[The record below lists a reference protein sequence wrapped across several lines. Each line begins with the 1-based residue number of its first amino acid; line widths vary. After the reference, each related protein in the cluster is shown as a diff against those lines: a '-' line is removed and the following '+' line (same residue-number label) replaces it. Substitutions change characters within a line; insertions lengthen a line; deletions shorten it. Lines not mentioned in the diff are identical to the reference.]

1 MSLSSVSA
9 ADGEAVGFSAYELR
23 LPEIA
28 NSNIFTESFSHV
40 NHERPAQFFLKRLFD
55 VVISA
60 VALAILTPVF
70 LLIALAIKFES
81 KGKVFFRQTRWGQNC
96 STIEIFKFRSMR
108 SDLCDVSGIA
118 QTVKNDP
125 RVTRIGRFL
134 RKTNLDEL
142 PQLINVL
149 KGDMSLIGPRCHA
162 VGMMAAGQLYENLV
176 PNYHHRH
183 AVKPGI
189 TGLAQAR
196 GLRGPTD
203 RASKARARVASD
215 IYYIENFS
223 LLLDLLILFWTVKRE
238 IRGGTGF

>member
-1 MSLSSVSA
+1 MSLSNVSVVDGDA
-9 ADGEAVGFSAYELR
+9 AVFDAYDLR
-23 LPEIA
+23 LPEVA
-28 NSNIFTESFSHV
+28 NSNIFTESSSYV
-40 NHERPAQFFLKRLFD
+40 NYERRLQFFFKRMFD
-55 VVISA
+55 IAVSA
-60 VALAILTPVF
+60 VTLTVLAPIF
-70 LLIALAIKFES
+70 LLIAILIKVES
-81 KGKVFFRQTRWGQNC
+81 RGHVFFRQKRWGQEC
-96 STIEIFKFRSMR
+96 STIEIYKFRSMR
-108 SDLCDVSGIA
+108 SDLCDISGTA
-118 QTVKNDP
+118 QTVANDP

-162 VGMMAAGQLYENLV
+162 VGMMAAGQLYEDLV
-176 PNYHHRH
+176 PHYHQRH
-183 AVKPGI
+183 TMKPGI

-223 LLLDLLILFWTVKRE
+223 LVLDLLILFWTIKRE
-238 IRGGTGF
+238 IHGGTGF